1 MSIQY
6 DLEHDIESV
15 FGLLTDPDFL
25 VDRSLQLGELEAAC
39 EVSDD
44 GEIAVV
50 EMTRK
55 LKRDLPGFLA
65 KMMDPVQTVRI
76 TERWQADGEGGW
88 TGEYDF
94 EMEGQPV
101 WVGADF
107 ELYPTD
113 AGCCYAI
120 EHRTRAKIPLIGRK
134 IEKFVLTQA
143 EQGCMAEL
151 DYLRDRLG

>member
-151 DYLRDRLG
+151 DHLRDRLG